1 MFLDSAANLN
11 VALDGYG
18 IKYRFGLLS
27 RKLKTVFK
35 LKRYIISFEYNDPW
49 CVPCKGDKVKVS
61 FGDGDVWAV
70 PYDMPIIS
78 FKTRKFST
86 LRLWQC
92 ESINEFDFA
101 LFSEQKYT
109 KSLEEKNN
117 AENISR
123 LLYPNDSTLEGKNSD
138 LNSSIFYKCFIAGYY

>member
-1 MFLDSAANLN
+1 
-11 VALDGYG
+11 
-18 IKYRFGLLS
+18 
-27 RKLKTVFK
+27 
-35 LKRYIISFEYNDPW
+35 
-49 CVPCKGDKVKVS
+49 
-61 FGDGDVWAV
+61 
-70 PYDMPIIS
+70 MPIIS

-123 LLYPNDSTLEGKNSD
+123 LLYPNDSTLEGKKLRFKQQYFFTSASLQD
-138 LNSSIFYKCFIAGYY
+138 IIKKYKKY